1 MFRLIILFT
10 FTTLFN
16 FHTYASND
24 MAKLA
29 TEEAKKLETIVG
41 KGKEIDK
48 KALKA
53 YMKENLDGTS
63 DEYIQ
68 FLIDKVKKK
77 PVNTRARELSLLIYT
92 EAKFIPKGG
101 PCYSPTNQCVK
112 GTVCGLPLYSNS
124 KHVYEKCLV
133 SKKENQACSPL
144 EDFCESGSC
153 KKMKRLTNI
162 NTCSIEKDSCSKDSE
177 CCSNSCDKTRKVC
190 RANYKCS
197 SCFSVGQRPDKG
209 GECCESLFK
218 NSNGVCAPILPTFSK
233 LMNLLIPS
241 AHAFGNAGDSS
252 EIQSKVST
260 LKSKLSALL
269 SNNQVTSSRAS
280 TYMATV
286 DSEYNS
292 CLSKPERVYDNDA
305 PTRYPRKECFEQ
317 LYVGVSTEYSHQQ
330 QVAAKTSEATKLLDH
345 FKEETQANPKH
356 PQNSSDAF
364 NKFAAPYQNAIV
376 SCANKGT
383 PLGSDHSTRMKLVNQ
398 CIDNAKIT
406 INDGVVEANYISMM
420 TGKETT
426 DPDYT
431 LYNGHQNASPLF
443 EDVYVSDMKSCRVNL
458 FGDFLSAQ
466 SNDYFEVMMM
476 MYAMDYTTGGKDE
489 GDFFHIKSQY
499 NTYRPAS
506 GSYTGTDNQPY
517 NWNIQTNSM
526 RGFNFSRF
534 DPSIVGRGKPL
545 WDEFDY
551 TVGEE
556 ALKEITNY
564 IEDLP
569 KNEKKIFLHL
579 FYNGKLTPEARNNIV
594 NYYMKDD
601 AKFLE
606 TFDGNDPKSG
616 AGRYNIRDVV
626 RFEAIKYKH
635 SQFKLYSVLKKRS
648 LEMMCRCVDTVGPMS
663 PEDWLQPDVEAN
675 YLANCNGLG
684 KYDTYVLNNE
694 KEVCDETGGN
704 CKKVSDKDYMQTITE
719 KEKQGVEALGGES
732 AVEENSLGNAVVKND
747 GYSLRD
753 REQDYFVQTLD
764 QVTACIGSG
773 ECTKSSRY
781 GEFVQNGKV
790 TFTDARKETA
800 KGHGM
805 DFTLFLRDMALMK
818 IKAIEDATL
827 QNISAGTALFE
838 YTVQWLKE
846 YNWNYIKYNGKRYT
860 LGKKCL
866 YPVCWI
872 MKLMKFFGLHKNSL
886 IGNLVNITTGGI
898 LFGSDYDVDLDPER
912 GPENICGPRTSST
925 WKIARV
931 PVGRKYKIKC
941 MSFHSQNNDVCN
953 KELAAGACTRNT
965 YAKKEGS
972 VALKLLD
979 PFLPDMSSLYST
991 NYTSRTKIPF
1001 NAGKNDIHNYYV
1013 FNDRITNFYR
1023 DHARGYFLSTLVSE
1037 DNGDE
1042 KETEDRRRMADE
1054 FAQYA
1059 YRYHFYAPKVSR
1071 LDYYI
1076 TPGLIP
1082 YFEMLIA
1089 KLNNFMGQTLANL
1102 SGTAAYA
1109 LKMHNYYHTVNDGI
1123 NASTNVE
1130 RKQTHRGIPD
1140 VQLNNGFG
1148 QFTNW
1153 LGGFSTAGVKFADA
1167 LKGEKTLDS
1176 TVSGKLQ
1183 TGGNST
1189 NSAISR
1195 LSNGIR
1201 KQLDRNAKRR
1211 KDTQLMKDTLA
1222 KRGKSGEFASL
1233 QRIADKRSAE
1243 HNSNLSSLTD
1253 SFLNSTLGRSAASR
1267 IKNRM
1272 ANQGRGDGSLSGE
1285 GYTQGEINPDALSSN
1300 SKNARAAKGYGAGS
1314 GGDGLNGSG
1323 GAGTDGIGADGSI
1336 AAISF
1341 DNLDETDGLFDMDDG
1356 AMVMLGDQ
1364 KMTAGQLKNYISNI
1378 KDKRQRQNLFQR
1390 DDKEWEREG
1399 VTLFELISQRYQESA
1414 FPKMLK

>member
-1 MFRLIILFT
+1 MFRLIILIT
-10 FTTLFN
+10 FATLFN
-16 FHTYASND
+16 MHSYAANETD
-24 MAKLA
+24 AFIKA
-29 TEEAKKLETIVG
+29 EAQNLVAVVG
-41 KGKEIDK
+41 KSSKVDAKAIDAYIK
-48 KALKA
+48 K
-53 YMKENLDGTS
+53 NLEASS
-63 DEYIQ
+63 DEYV
-68 FLIDKVKKK
+68 KVIVNKLNKTSVNSRPLLMAQLLYSEKKYLK
-77 PVNTRARELSLLIYT
+77 RG
-92 EAKFIPKGG
+92 EA
-101 PCYSPTNQCVK
+101 CYSATNQCHK
-112 GTVCGLPLYSNS
+112 GLICGLPLYSKDKNY
-124 KHVYEKCLV
+124 YEKCLV
-133 SKKENQACSPL
+133 AKKANQACSP
-144 EDFCESGSC
+144 ETDMCEAGSC
-153 KKMKRLTNI
+153 KKMRRLTNI

-177 CCSNSCDKTRKVC
+177 CCSNSCDKRRKIC

-197 SCFSVGQRPDKG
+197 SCFGMGQRPDKG

-218 NSNGVCAPILPTFSK
+218 NSNGVCAPILPTFSS
-233 LMNLLIPS
+233 LLELIIPS
-241 AHAFGNAGDSS
+241 AHAYTRAGDSS
-252 EIQSKVST
+252 EIEAKVT
-260 LKSKLSALL
+260 ALKSKLEGQL
-269 SNNQVTSSRAS
+269 SDNQVSSSRVA
-280 TYMATV
+280 TYM
-286 DSEYNS
+286 SSIENNYSS
-292 CLSKPERVYDNDA
+292 CSSKQVRVYDNDG
-305 PTRYPRKECFEQ
+305 PTRYPRKACFEE
-317 LYVGVSTEYSHQQ
+317 LYAGISTEYSHQQ
-330 QVAAKTSEATKLLDH
+330 AVGSKMNEATKLIDN
-345 FKEETQANPKH
+345 FRKETLANPKH
-356 PQNSSDAF
+356 PQNSDDAF
-364 NKFAAPYQNAIV
+364 NKFAAPYRNAIT
-376 SCANKGT
+376 SCANKGA
-383 PLGSDHSTRMKLVNQ
+383 PLGTDHSTRLRLVKQ
-398 CIDNAKIT
+398 CVDNAKIT

-431 LYNGHQNASPLF
+431 LYNGHQDASPLF
-443 EDVYVSDMKSCRVNL
+443 EDVYISDMKSCRVNL

-499 NTYRPAS
+499 NTYKAAS

-517 NWNIQTNSM
+517 NWNVQTNSM

-534 DPSIVGRGKPL
+534 DPSIVGRGRPL

-551 TVGEE
+551 SVGEE

-579 FYNGKLTPEARNNIV
+579 FYNGKLSHKDRNSIV

-601 AKFLE
+601 DKFLE
-606 TFDGNDPKSG
+606 GFDGHDPKSG

-675 YLANCNGLG
+675 YIANCNGLG

-704 CKKVSDKDYMQTITE
+704 CKKVSDKDYMKTITD
-719 KEKQGVEALGGES
+719 KEKQEVESLGGES
-732 AVEENSLGNAVVKND
+732 AIEKNSLGNAVVKND
-747 GYSLRD
+747 GYSLKD

-781 GEFVQNGKV
+781 AEFVQDGKV
-790 TFTDARKETA
+790 KFTDARKETA

-925 WKIARV
+925 WKISRI

-991 NYTSRTKIPF
+991 NYSSRTKIPF
-1001 NAGKNDIHNYYV
+1001 NAGKHDIHNYYI

-1042 KETEDRRRMADE
+1042 KETEDRKRMADE

-1109 LKMHNYYHTVNDGI
+1109 LKMHNFYHTVNDGI

-1140 VQLNNGFG
+1140 VQLSNGFG

-1153 LGGFSTAGVKFADA
+1153 LSGFSTAGSNFQDA
-1167 LKGEKTLDS
+1167 LNGKKTLDS
-1176 TVSGKLQ
+1176 TVSGKLE

-1195 LSNGIR
+1195 LSKGIR

-1211 KDTQLMKDTLA
+1211 TDTQLMKDTLA

-1243 HNSNLSSLTD
+1243 HSANLSSLTD
-1253 SFLNSTLGRSAASR
+1253 SFLNSTLGSSAASR
-1267 IKNRM
+1267 IRSRM
-1272 ANQGRGDGSLSGE
+1272 ANGGQNGDGSLSGE
-1285 GYTQGEINPDALSSN
+1285 GYSQGEINPDALSAS
-1300 SKNARAAKGYGAGS
+1300 SKKGRGGNGIGDGS
-1314 GGDGLNGSG
+1314 GGDGLNGR
-1323 GAGTDGIGADGSI
+1323 AGADGLGADGAI
-1336 AAISF
+1336 PAISF
-1341 DNLDETDGLFDMDDG
+1341 DNLDDTDGLFDMDDG

-1378 KDKRQRQNLFQR
+1378 KDKRARQNLFQKQ
-1390 DDKEWEREG
+1390 DKEWERDG
-1399 VTLFELISQRYQESA
+1399 VTLFELISQRYQQTA